1 MKYAMTV
8 VWNEVIKLAAL
19 LALFFMLNKTYE
31 FLFCF
36 SILLSIRTFSGGLHF
51 ENNFACFAA
60 SAVFFCIV
68 ILYLPF
74 LFTVTIGISII
85 LMIISTGIISIY
97 SPTPSPNRPIINK
110 KKDGT

>member
-1 MKYAMTV
+1 MVVRFFNDKDSSVIIFCSRFLIMLLENGVYMHSLIDIFAYKVYKERLLSHRDLRKMKYAMTV

-51 ENNFACFAA
+51 E
-60 SAVFFCIV
+60 
-68 ILYLPF
+68 
-74 LFTVTIGISII
+74 
-85 LMIISTGIISIY
+85 
-97 SPTPSPNRPIINK
+97 
-110 KKDGT
+110 